1 MKLSRSVW
9 LGIMFLALMGVLGFL
24 YYKTQVLDLDI
35 QNQVVLDLRVLKQ
48 LDAEWNV
55 NILKSRIG
63 LNNDYD
69 PVTAPLR
76 HVRILQERLAVA
88 LKVTRGKAPR
98 VVLDK
103 FNMAFAEKSD
113 LVDRFKSQN
122 SILKNSLIYFP
133 IAIENLKTLLHA
145 NAANIAAAQLRP
157 GAQATQSQAVQA
169 TQVPYAIDAKISDL
183 LASTLRF
190 NLVPNQELGQKI
202 NLTLEQIASSG
213 SAVSSRGYPV
223 EVTDAMD
230 QLARHA
236 RTILRQRVLE
246 DNLVVSIAATPTE
259 KYMDELI
266 TAFDDEFDSIANE
279 KQRYRTYLL
288 IYSGLLLILL
298 GYAVQ
303 RVVKSYQVIARV
315 NRRLSGANELL
326 EQRVAER
333 TAELEQQSARLAEL
347 ATHDNLTGL
356 INGGQLMSQLTRALL
371 RAERRA
377 SIVVVMFIDLD
388 GFKAINDTYGHATGD
403 LVLKEVAQRV
413 PRHLRQEDLL
423 ARLGGD
429 EFVIL
434 LEEVS
439 TREGAVRVAE
449 EALNQLKQITS
460 VGGHPVTLSGSIGI
474 SCAQGRLGV
483 SYSAAA
489 LLDEADHAMYRA
501 KQAGKG
507 RICFS
512 DNAQWTTSE
521 RIAVVVE

>member
-1 MKLSRSVW
+1 
-9 LGIMFLALMGVLGFL
+9 MFFALMGVLGFL

-63 LNNDYD
+63 LNSDYD

-76 HVRILQERLAVA
+76 HVRVLQERLAVA
-88 LKVTRGKAPR
+88 LKVTRGKTPR

-145 NAANIAAAQLRP
+145 NAANIAAAQLRS
-157 GAQATQSQAVQA
+157 GAQATQAS
-169 TQVPYAIDAKISDL
+169 YAIDAKISDL
-183 LASTLRF
+183 LAGTLRF

-202 NLTLEQIASSG
+202 NLVLEQIASSG
-213 SAVSSRGYPV
+213 SAISPRGYPV

-266 TAFDDEFDSIANE
+266 TAFDDEFESIANE

-388 GFKAINDTYGHATGD
+388 GFKAVNDTYGHATGD

-512 DNAQWTTSE
+512 DNAQWTRPE
-521 RIAVVVE
+521 RVVAEVE